1 MKHLFSIY
9 SKRSLT
15 LLFFILLVG
24 SLSVPIQARSWR
36 PDQIP
41 NGNTFRCQT
50 CHFSVNGGGS
60 RNAFGNAV
68 FSIVRGGT
76 SAPFWSPALAALD
89 SDGDG
94 FTNGEELGDPDGDG
108 IRTPGAQVT
117 MPGSA
122 ASKPTPRNT
131 APTIA
136 SAPVT
141 SAAFGLLYQYQ
152 LTAQDPEGNSVTYS
166 KVGGPDWLSVSAT
179 GLANGTPPENATGEF
194 TVSIQA
200 TDNGSPAM
208 SATQSFNLKVVASF
222 SGWQNL
228 RFAGATQSSDAAPG
242 ADPDKDGL
250 SNLAEYLLRSDP
262 RAAGTESFVSVDFNA
277 GGQLTLGMKVRTDD
291 PNLKVSVEFASD
303 VGFGSPTIVSP
314 TEAGLDSASGL
325 RILSAS
331 DTVSRS
337 QQNLRFARVR
347 VTP

>member
-1 MKHLFSIY
+1 MKYLLNIY
-9 SKRSLT
+9 SKRNLT
-15 LLFFILLVG
+15 LLFFVLLIA
-24 SLSVPIQARSWR
+24 SLSVPIQARPWR

-41 NGNTFRCQT
+41 NGNTFRCQN
-50 CHFSVNGGGS
+50 CHLSSNGGGS

-76 SAPFWSPALAALD
+76 TAPFWSPALAALD

-108 IRTPGAQVT
+108 IRAPGVT
-117 MPGSA
+117 VTNPGSA
-122 ASKPTPRNT
+122 TSKPAPKNT

-152 LTAQDPEGNSVTYS
+152 LTAQDPEGNSLTYS
-166 KVGGPDWLSVSAT
+166 KEGGPDWLSVSAA

-208 SATQSFNLKVVASF
+208 SATQSFSLNVIASF

-242 ADPDKDGL
+242 ADPDNDGL

-262 RAAGTESFVSVDFNA
+262 RAANSASFVSVDFNA
-277 GGQLTLGMKVRTDD
+277 SGQLTLGMKVRTDD
-291 PNLKVSVEFASD
+291 SNVKVSVEFASD
-303 VGFGSPTIVSP
+303 VGFGSPTIVSA
-314 TEAGLDSASGL
+314 TEVGVDTAAGFRS
-325 RILSAS
+325 LSAS